1 MVNMWWSSATQGY
14 INYKVS
20 WDLPISNGVVP
31 FTAILAV
38 KEHTYIIHL

>member
-1 MVNMWWSSATQGY
+1 MPLKTILTIKYA
-14 INYKVS
+14 
-20 WDLPISNGVVP
+20 WDLPALISIGVVP